1 MSKRNE
7 SKSSASSKIILA
19 VGAHPDDIDFSA
31 SGTVAKWAREGA
43 SAYYLICT
51 NGNKGSDDPKM
62 TSRKLAKIRRQEQ
75 QNAAKVLGV
84 RKVFFLDHNDGELEP
99 SIQLKGEI
107 VKVIRQVKPT
117 TVITIDPTMRY
128 SITRGYINHPD
139 HIAAGEAALSAV
151 FPLARDR
158 LTFPNL
164 TKRGLK
170 PHKVKEVLMTNF
182 DNPNFFVD
190 ITDTLELKLKAL
202 KEHAS
207 QIDDFK
213 RAQKM
218 IKLWASTF
226 GKKFKVKYAE
236 GFRKISLNF

>member
-1 MSKRNE
+1 MSKKTNDP
-7 SKSSASSKIILA
+7 KIILA
-19 VGAHPDDIDFSA
+19 IGAHPDDIDFSA
-31 SGTVAKWAREGA
+31 SGTIAKWTSGGA

-62 TSRKLAKIRRQEQ
+62 TSKKLAKIRHQEQ
-75 QNAAKVLGV
+75 QNAARILGV
-84 RKVFFLDHNDGELEP
+84 KKVFFLNHHDGELAP
-99 SIQLKGEI
+99 SIQLKKEI
-107 VKVIRQVKPT
+107 VEVIRKIKPT

-128 SITRGYINHPD
+128 SLARGYINHPD
-139 HIAAGEAALSAV
+139 HIAAGEAVLSAV

-158 LTFPNL
+158 LTFP
-164 TKRGLK
+164 GLAK
-170 PHKVKEVLMTNF
+170 KGLEPHKVKEVLMTNF

-190 ITDTLELKLKAL
+190 ITETIELKLKAL

-207 QIDDFK
+207 QINDLK
-213 RAQKM
+213 RAEKM